1 MILPFEKMEA
11 PSRCADRIGLSI
23 PLPLIPNLTL
33 LMNGWCFCCSK
44 DLQSLLVFILVL
56 LTSYLACRAQDLL
69 KGKLIVEDDFTWII
83 PSHDSSS
90 LEGFKTEKLKYI
102 GGVDISFL
110 KEDPSTACAAL
121 VILDADT
128 LNVVHEEFDVTK
140 LQIPYVPGF
149 LAFREAPILLGLLDK
164 LKHNAHPFYPQL
176 LMVDGNGLLHPRG
189 FGLACHLGVLANL
202 PTIGIGK
209 NLHHVDG
216 LTQSCVRQCLEARE
230 NCDKD
235 LIPLIGKSGNI
246 WGVAMRS
253 SPSSSKPIYISTGHR
268 ISLNSAIRIV
278 KLSCKFRVPEPIRQ
292 ADIKSKVFLQKF
304 KGSAHLMK

>member
-1 MILPFEKMEA
+1 MDD
-11 PSRCADRIGLSI
+11 PSIRE
-23 PLPLIPNLTL
+23 
-33 LMNGWCFCCSK
+33 NGSTF
-44 DLQSLLVFILVL
+44 SLCQQDWIE
-56 LTSYLACRAQDLL
+56 AQDLL

-121 VILDADT
+121 IILDADT

-209 NLHHVDG
+209 N
-216 LTQSCVRQCLEARE
+216 
-230 NCDKD
+230 
-235 LIPLIGKSGNI
+235 
-246 WGVAMRS
+246 AMRS
-253 SPSSSKPIYISTGHR
+253 SPGSSKPIYISTGHR